1 VGIGIRLIL
10 TSEWERGGMGID
22 YMGMGGNVNIKIHSR
37 SSLTYHYLLLTA
49 YFLDCQLVFF
59 HMHVLLFI
67 LPFTIATPTAFNCV
81 ACTLVT
87 RFFVDKYSK
96 KLLRVKFA

>member
-1 VGIGIRLIL
+1 MGIGIRLIL

-67 LPFTIATPTAFNCV
+67 LPFTIATPTV
-81 ACTLVT
+81 LTVLHV
-87 RFFVDKYSK
+87 R
-96 KLLRVKFA
+96 LLRVFCR

>member
-59 HMHVLLFI
+59 ICMFCCLFYLLPLLHPLLLTVLHV
-67 LPFTIATPTAFNCV
+67 
-81 ACTLVT
+81 
-87 RFFVDKYSK
+87 R
-96 KLLRVKFA
+96 LLRVFCR